1 MVYIMSGGG
10 LSEYAIGGG
19 EKRQSGM
26 VLPFLFFC
34 FIAGVSG
41 VESSPPP

>member
-1 MVYIMSGGG
+1 MGGG
-10 LSEYAIGGG
+10 RVSGCAIDGG

-26 VLPFLFFC
+26 VLLFFFFC

-41 VESSPPP
+41 VESSLPP